1 MQVTYKDTVML
12 KGKNQ
17 LWSPKNGGEGDWTR
31 PPPAGVNK
39 SKLNVMI
46 EVQELGG
53 GEENPPQSKHEY
65 APALKHTPN
74 HNVVGCPSKE
84 AGRDISPPNPKSKRS
99 NKRSALGVRS
109 K

>member
-1 MQVTYKDTVML
+1 
-12 KGKNQ
+12 
-17 LWSPKNGGEGDWTR
+17 
-31 PPPAGVNK
+31 
-39 SKLNVMI
+39 MI